1 MKSAVKL
8 LLTASLTLA
17 GCTLLEEQPA
27 APVSSGPARTA
38 PPAPAAVP
46 APRGVAELLEYYDG
60 LRRTDAATRTREHDR
75 VKALFQQQQTAY
87 ARVQLALFGAL
98 PNATADQQAQA
109 LTLLEPV
116 AQEDRP
122 RDRELHRFA
131 ALLYATLQEN
141 RRAADAAAA
150 AGQRARE
157 ESRRADDLQ
166 QKLDALKSIEKSLI
180 ERDQLR
186 KNP

>member
-1 MKSAVKL
+1 MKRGAAL
-8 LLTASLTLA
+8 LLTAALALA

-27 APVSSGPARTA
+27 APVATGPARAA
-38 PPAPAAVP
+38 PSAAVP
-46 APRGVAELLEYYDG
+46 VAAPRGVAELLEYYDG
-60 LRRTDAATRTREHDR
+60 LRRTDAATRAREQDR
-75 VKALFQQQQTAY
+75 AKALFQQQQSPY

-98 PNATADQQAQA
+98 PGATAEQQAQA

-116 AQEDRP
+116 AQDDRP
-122 RDRELHRFA
+122 RDRELQRFA
-131 ALLYATLQEN
+131 ALLHATLQEN
-141 RRAADAAAA
+141 RRAADAATS